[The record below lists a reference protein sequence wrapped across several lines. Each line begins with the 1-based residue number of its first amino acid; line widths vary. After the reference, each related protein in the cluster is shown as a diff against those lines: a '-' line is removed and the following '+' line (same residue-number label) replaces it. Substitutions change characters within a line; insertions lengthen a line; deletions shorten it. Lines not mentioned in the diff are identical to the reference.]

1 MTHLCRVLFQIFNNE
16 TEYKIG
22 FLADMFYVTVKFSRR
37 KTETPICLWKHY
49 TMERGLI
56 NEADNVRPTVS
67 EYLDEK
73 LRLKF

>member
-37 KTETPICLWKHY
+37 KTETPMLF
-49 TMERGLI
+49 METLHNGERI
-56 NEADNVRPTVS
+56 D
-67 EYLDEK
+67 K
-73 LRLKF
+73 